1 MLGALFVSLFI
12 GFSLSETFQPI
23 TDADAVGW
31 SGMLTGIAGSAMGIM
46 HQRGVL
52 FRTPPSTEDDIK
64 LADSTASLAVQLGAL
79 GYVGGYSVFFGV
91 GPVIGLVLL
100 ARSALKDG
108 RPNSIIA
115 LPILLTF
122 SVVNLLVQAEI
133 GTDDQRQTI
142 TGLTLAVQGVILTM
156 LSARDDLVY
165 DYENLSWDDDEAF
178 FAFMD
183 RLGVSGALYTII
195 GLFVTFDSV
204 NLDSIAYLLTTVYLV
219 VIGIQGFSDEAD
231 ARWRRGVG
239 GYGSILTA
247 FLFANSLESDIY
259 NAIGIVM
266 TGMVALGFGFL
277 FMQRMNEEDGIYE
290 STEHEAPQPFDGGPD
305 RAPAMV
311 DLDDEDAEE
320 DDDDLEV
327 EGVDDTADVDTELK
341 VEDELHD
348 EVEESVE
355 EEASAD
361 ETVVEEETLR
371 PLEEEK
377 RVSPV
382 EEKPTQ
388 QQEHNGLLDTGEG
401 FALRLP
407 KDAVQNILTSLES
420 TPHDGYVPVVA
431 FGPNGQIMLTFEAE
445 NSNA

>member
-1 MLGALFVSLFI
+1 
-12 GFSLSETFQPI
+12 
-23 TDADAVGW
+23 
-31 SGMLTGIAGSAMGIM
+31 
-46 HQRGVL
+46 
-52 FRTPPSTEDDIK
+52 
-64 LADSTASLAVQLGAL
+64 
-79 GYVGGYSVFFGV
+79 
-91 GPVIGLVLL
+91 
-100 ARSALKDG
+100 
-108 RPNSIIA
+108 
-115 LPILLTF
+115 
-122 SVVNLLVQAEI
+122 
-133 GTDDQRQTI
+133 
-142 TGLTLAVQGVILTM
+142 
-156 LSARDDLVY
+156 
-165 DYENLSWDDDEAF
+165 
-178 FAFMD
+178 MD

-290 STEHEAPQPFDGGPD
+290 STEYEAPQPFDGGPD
-305 RAPAMV
+305 RVPAMV

-348 EVEESVE
+348 EAEESVE
-355 EEASAD
+355 EEA
-361 ETVVEEETLR
+361 
-371 PLEEEK
+371 
-377 RVSPV
+377 
-382 EEKPTQ
+382 
-388 QQEHNGLLDTGEG
+388 
-401 FALRLP
+401 FC
-407 KDAVQNILTSLES
+407 
-420 TPHDGYVPVVA
+420 
-431 FGPNGQIMLTFEAE
+431 
-445 NSNA
+445 

>member
-1 MLGALFVSLFI
+1 MACC
-12 GFSLSETFQPI
+12 SE
-23 TDADAVGW
+23 
-31 SGMLTGIAGSAMGIM
+31 
-46 HQRGVL
+46 
-52 FRTPPSTEDDIK
+52 PPGTKDDIK

-142 TGLTLAVQGVILTM
+142 TGLTLAVQGIILTM

-247 FLFANSLESDIY
+247 FLFANPS
-259 NAIGIVM
+259 
-266 TGMVALGFGFL
+266 
-277 FMQRMNEEDGIYE
+277 
-290 STEHEAPQPFDGGPD
+290 
-305 RAPAMV
+305 RA
-311 DLDDEDAEE
+311 
-320 DDDDLEV
+320 
-327 EGVDDTADVDTELK
+327 TFT
-341 VEDELHD
+341 
-348 EVEESVE
+348 
-355 EEASAD
+355 
-361 ETVVEEETLR
+361 
-371 PLEEEK
+371 
-377 RVSPV
+377 
-382 EEKPTQ
+382 
-388 QQEHNGLLDTGEG
+388 
-401 FALRLP
+401 
-407 KDAVQNILTSLES
+407 
-420 TPHDGYVPVVA
+420 TP
-431 FGPNGQIMLTFEAE
+431 
-445 NSNA
+445 